1 MYVLIFRFMNKGFNG
16 NEIAQIV
23 KLPPHLINHPYLIG
37 KPHQALCI
45 RNKLYITDA
54 WVDCVDFNLFIKIHL
69 LMIYDFNSLYSFK
82 RANYKKVKNGRKGQ
96 TN

>member
-54 WVDCVDFNLFIKIHL
+54 WVDYLPIKYCVDFNLFIKIHL
-69 LMIYDFNSLYSFK
+69 LMIYDFYSLYAFK
-82 RANYKKVKNGRKGQ
+82 RSNYKK
-96 TN
+96 

>member
-1 MYVLIFRFMNKGFNG
+1 MNKGFNG

-45 RNKLYITDA
+45 ETNYMRQLIKYITDA
-54 WVDCVDFNLFIKIHL
+54 WVD
-69 LMIYDFNSLYSFK
+69 
-82 RANYKKVKNGRKGQ
+82 
-96 TN
+96 